1 MSAGAPP
8 PELLATAPLF
18 AALDDADRAELA
30 AGFERRD
37 YPDGAVMIRQMAA
50 ADGLY
55 LIEAGQVS
63 IAKALP
69 GGGTVPVADAGPG
82 AIVGEMAL
90 IGVNARRTANA
101 VARGDVRAWFLSA
114 TQVHAA
120 LNRLS
125 PASLA
130 LLRTLGHTLAQRVE
144 AKTGDILARLSAS
157 PKLFTPRP
165 VTDAMAANDA
175 TFAVADFLAKLP
187 ALAGLDASERSAILA
202 AGDIVAAPR
211 GMVFA
216 RHGDAADRL
225 WLVVRGA
232 VRGCADHADG
242 LYQFEVLGPGR
253 LAGAGNVIRQA
264 AHPAHLVAVEEST
277 LLAFDADRFLGLW
290 RGADRLASRLAQAV
304 NADLARSLDT
314 LGQADARIAAMLRD
328 RALAA

>member
-1 MSAGAPP
+1 MSADAPP
-8 PELLATAPLF
+8 PDLLATAPLF
-18 AALDDADRAELA
+18 AALDDTDRADLA

-37 YPDGAVMIRQMAA
+37 YPDGAVMIQQMAV

-69 GGGTVPVADAGPG
+69 GGGTVPVAGAGPG

-90 IGVNARRTANA
+90 IGLNARRTANA

-130 LLRTLGHTLAQRVE
+130 LLRTLGQTLAERVE
-144 AKTGDILARLSAS
+144 AKTGEILARLSAS

-165 VTDAMAANDA
+165 AADPMPA
-175 TFAVADFLAKLP
+175 RDDTFAVADFLAKLP
-187 ALAGLDASERSAILA
+187 ALAGLDATERHGVFAS
-202 AGDIVAAPR
+202 GDIVAVPR
-211 GMVFA
+211 GTVLA
-216 RHGDAADRL
+216 RQGDPADRL

-232 VRGCADHADG
+232 VRGCANHAGG

-253 LAGAGNVIRQA
+253 LAGAGPAIRRA
-264 AHPAHLVAVEEST
+264 EHPAHLTAVEESM
-277 LLAFDADRFLGLW
+277 LVAFDADRFVGLW
-290 RGADRLASRLAQAV
+290 AGADQLASRLAQAV